1 MQDLP
6 TLEEISQRLN
16 NYPVFVILADT
27 LDKWQ
32 PPTTDEG
39 KKVLHQHYL
48 WLLDLEQH
56 GKLILAG
63 PMNHDIIAKG
73 IISAVGNITGLIM
86 IKAETRQEAESI
98 AIQDPFHISGFRRNV
113 VHSLNIRF
121 GDFPDK
127 TTNIKHL

>member
-6 TLEEISQRLN
+6 TLEEINQQLT

-27 LDKWQ
+27 LDKWL

-39 KKVLHQHYL
+39 KKMLRLHYL
-48 WLLDLEQH
+48 WALDLQKQ

-63 PMNHDIIAKG
+63 PVDHDIIAKG
-73 IISAVGNITGLIM
+73 LIPAVGNITGLIM

-98 AIQDPFHISGFRRNV
+98 AEQDPFHTSGLRKNR

-121 GDFPDK
+121 GGISDIITK
-127 TTNIKHL
+127 K